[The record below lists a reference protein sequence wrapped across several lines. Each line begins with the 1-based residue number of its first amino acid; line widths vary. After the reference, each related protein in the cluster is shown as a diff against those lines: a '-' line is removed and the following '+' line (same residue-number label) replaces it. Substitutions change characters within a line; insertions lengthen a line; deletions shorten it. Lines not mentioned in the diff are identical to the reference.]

1 MVSVGMG
8 LADRWLRALLQTSIP
23 SLVGM
28 FVYKEDTSSVTS
40 INSVGGQFT
49 DLFKLVE
56 EMSGVLYVRRGS
68 LYQRVEVKAGRTQRS
83 SQ

>member
-8 LADRWLRALLQTSIP
+8 LADRWLRAFLQASIP

-40 INSVGGQFT
+40 IALEGSSPIS
-49 DLFKLVE
+49 LSLLRKLNE
-56 EMSGVLYVRRGS
+56 WCS
-68 LYQRVEVKAGRTQRS
+68 LCKKGEFVPEG
-83 SQ
+83 